1 MFTDITR
8 TLKIVNDLE
17 ISIEEFS
24 FIYMIQIHNT
34 EKKLSPS
41 NKFSSLFKEYYTLNK
56 NNFLYPIML
65 KRLEEKG
72 LIINLNK
79 SDSTIIEFNKIGIT
93 EAFKN
98 SLIVDIDECW
108 KEVLDSYPKFM
119 RVNNVRYMTTSSD
132 KDLKSLYF
140 NEIIKKGS
148 RYLHEEF
155 ITLTR
160 GFYQTEPQDNPMNKI
175 ETSKEG
181 AVKLE
186 KWLMS
191 WENNKDAI
199 KAEMGIYSNPNQL
212 DIQW

>member
-79 SDSTIIEFNKIGIT
+79 SDSNIIEFNKIGVT